1 MDAID
6 WFVRSAL
13 LNSSAESWPMSE
25 ASKPTVIALEEHYW
39 DPELVA
45 LFPGRE
51 GKRVSDVER
60 RLLDVG
66 ELRLREMDEAGID
79 IQVLSHGAPGTQK
92 LDAETAK
99 RMARQTNDR
108 LAEIVRTNPARF
120 SSLALLPTPDP
131 AAASDE
137 LERAVSELGF
147 KGAMVHGLTNG
158 KFLDEKQFWQI
169 FAKAEQLDVPIYLHP
184 SFPHQSVIDAY
195 YRDYASAFPELIGP
209 ALGFTVEAATQAIR
223 LVISGVFE
231 RHPNLKVILGHLG
244 EGIPF
249 LLWRIDESLAR
260 SRADLS
266 FKEIFRRN
274 FYLTTSG
281 NFSDTALTASIA
293 EMGVDHILFSVD
305 WPFISNSLGTSWLR
319 NTALSDR
326 DKANIFGSNAKTLLK
341 L

>member
-1 MDAID
+1 LCKKTEE
-6 WFVRSAL
+6 L
-13 LNSSAESWPMSE
+13 LF
-25 ASKPTVIALEEHYW
+25 ASTLETFMTNLAKPLIITLEEHYW

-60 RLLDVG
+60 RLLDMS

-92 LDAETAK
+92 MTSEPAT
-99 RMARQTNDR
+99 RMSRLTNDR
-108 LAEIVRTNPARF
+108 LAAFVRANPKRF
-120 SSLALLPTPDP
+120 AALGLLPTPDP
-131 AAASDE
+131 KAAADE
-137 LERAVSELGF
+137 LERIVTQLDM

-158 KFLDEKQFWQI
+158 KFLDEKQFWPI
-169 FAKAEQLDVPIYLHP
+169 FERAEALDVPLYMHP
-184 SFPHQSVIDAY
+184 SFPSPAVIDVY
-195 YRDYASAFPELIGP
+195 YKDYAATFPELIGP
-209 ALGFTVEAATQAIR
+209 ALGFTVEAATQAVR

-231 RHPNLKVILGHLG
+231 KYPKLKIILGHLG

-260 SRADLS
+260 SNSGPS
-266 FKEIFRRN
+266 FKDIFRKN

-281 NFSDTALTASIA
+281 NFSDTALTASIT
-293 EMGVDHILFSVD
+293 EMGIDHIMFSVD
-305 WPFISNSLGTSWLR
+305 WPFISNKTGTDWLHAAAL
-319 NTALSDR
+319 TAT
-326 DKANIFGSNAKTLLK
+326 DKAKMFGGTAKALLK